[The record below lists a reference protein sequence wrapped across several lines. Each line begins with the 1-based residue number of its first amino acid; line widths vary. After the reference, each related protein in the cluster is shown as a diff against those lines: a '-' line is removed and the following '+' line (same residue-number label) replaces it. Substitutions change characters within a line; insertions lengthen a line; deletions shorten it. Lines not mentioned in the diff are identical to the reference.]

1 MGKLSN
7 LRSSFT
13 SQVNKVFPRTAP
25 FRDNR
30 HATFSE
36 ALLSNLLGGLGFFHG
51 DSKVSHTMQA
61 EGLDLDSLVGD
72 RMGIADTKVTTTKP
86 SSLLSF
92 TPSRPFFPRGFLWDE
107 GFHLLPVIEWDIDL
121 AITVLRSWLKQ
132 MDKDGWI
139 AREQILGPEARS
151 RVPDQFHVQ
160 FPQHVNPPTLIALVL
175 PALLAKLNGEAPY
188 HGYPSR
194 YITSSAERTTLLQ
207 KLYPLLSKHY
217 FYFRTS
223 QAGNFTTYT
232 PTSTPGAGAV
242 IPGEGYRWRGRTPQH
257 TLPSGLDDYPRPEPP
272 SPGELHADA
281 LAWVGAS
288 AMALLRAA
296 EQLGR
301 ADEAA
306 VFRAHVDGALHNLDA
321 LHWDPA
327 AKVYC
332 DATTT
337 APTTGGAGTSASE
350 YARVCHVGYAS
361 VLPALLGLLNASHP
375 RLPAVLDALSD
386 PATLWS
392 EHGLRS
398 LSARDVLYGTGED
411 YWRGKVW
418 VPLNA
423 LAVLRLRAIGLEGAR
438 AHAAPH
444 EAAPAAATAV
454 QRRALALAAELRRR
468 VVRTVYKSWAK
479 TGFAWEQYDDVTG
492 EGKRT
497 RAFTGWTACVL
508 LLIGLEFKRAGWDE
522 AGPAGGAG
530 LVEEGGG
537 HGRLDAA
544 GQAAAAAGKKTANML
559 SSSLL
564 NIISGQTVL
573 VVGVAIVGLLLYRR
587 RLVRHIGR
595 VAGYWRSQVGVGTGQ
610 YEGVV
615 NLDARED

>member
-1 MGKLSN
+1 M
-7 LRSSFT
+7 
-13 SQVNKVFPRTAP
+13 NKVFPRTAP

-30 HATFSE
+30 HAAFSD

-51 DSKVSHTMQA
+51 DSKVSHTTQA
-61 EGLDLDSLVGD
+61 EGSDLDSLVGD
-72 RMGIADTKVTTTKP
+72 RMGIADTKITTTSP

-121 AITVLRSWLKQ
+121 AIAVLRSWLKQ

-175 PALLAKLNGEAPY
+175 PALLAKLNAETPY

-194 YITSSAERTTLLQ
+194 YIASPAERTALLQ
-207 KLYPLLSKHY
+207 ELFPLLTQHY

-223 QAGNFTTYT
+223 QAGNFSTLISS
-232 PTSTPGAGAV
+232 STPGARAV
-242 IPGEGYRWRGRTPQH
+242 IPGEGYRWRGRTLQH

-272 SPGELHADA
+272 SLRELHADA

-301 ADEAA
+301 ADEAG

-337 APTTGGAGTSASE
+337 TTTTAAE
-350 YARVCHVGYAS
+350 YAKRACHVGYAS

-375 RLPAVLDALSD
+375 RLPAVLETLSD

-398 LSARDVLYGTGED
+398 LSAGDALYGTGED

-423 LAVLRLRAIGLEGAR
+423 LAVLRLRAVGLEGAR
-438 AHAAPH
+438 AHAA
-444 EAAPAAATAV
+444 ATAV
-454 QRRALALAAELRRR
+454 QGRALELAAELRRR
-468 VVRTVYKSWAK
+468 VVGTVYRSWAK

-508 LLIGLEFKRAGWDE
+508 LLMGLEFKRAGVDE
-522 AGPAGGAG
+522 ARPAGGAAP
-530 LVEEGGG
+530 VEEGGG
-537 HGRLDAA
+537 HGHLDAA
-544 GQAAAAAGKKTANML
+544 GDAAAAAGKKAASML
-559 SSSLL
+559 SSSPLSMVL
-564 NIISGQTVL
+564 GKTAL

-587 RLVRHIGR
+587 RLVRLIGR
-595 VAGYWRSQVGVGTGQ
+595 VAGHWRSPLGLGTRR
-610 YEGVV
+610 YDEVV
-615 NLDARED
+615 DLDARED